1 MGYLEVR
8 VASLY
13 DEKVLGAKDR
23 IALARKLQEQSAN
36 QQAGQ
41 MVSGWYV
48 PNTGGAALG
57 ALQNIIGAYQESGAR
72 EDLDKAERE
81 KTAATMRMFNSA
93 GIRVPEEMA
102 LQAGTPEQKPS
113 WWDKTS
119 AFVTGGEQPQTV
131 PAKPLE
137 QNVAQNVSPD
147 QFEQLAPAMA
157 LTSPELA
164 PTITSIAN
172 NRYTR
177 ATQKELADALRTDK
191 REQFD
196 ISEEGRNERAKEAN
210 LLRETIANQGNE
222 TQKAIAALAAAAKQ
236 QNQGSESSY
245 TPVTFEN
252 GERGRFNRRTG
263 EYEPVTNLPG
273 DLTYK
278 APKGLSQAA
287 SNSLEYGTRMQDADA
302 IIEKV
307 GTNYTPWKLKASE
320 SATNIPIIGAAATG
334 MLPVNEQLL
343 KQAKESFIHA
353 KLRKESGAKIDPN
366 EFEAADRI
374 YFPQPNDTPEVLAQK
389 AASRKS
395 AIEGVLSA
403 VPKDQRPAIGGALGG
418 ESPVP
423 VATTRPPVQQQMP
436 MQPPVQQQMPMQ
448 PPVQQAPAKP
458 QSLQPGEVYKG
469 HVYLGGDLSNP
480 ASWRAQ

>member
-1 MGYLEVR
+1 

-23 IALARKLQEQSAN
+23 IALARKLQEKGDNIA
-36 QQAGQ
+36 AGQ

-72 EDLDKAERE
+72 EDLDKAEMT
-81 KTAATMRMFNSA
+81 KNKALAN
-93 GIRVPEEMA
+93 GL
-102 LQAGTPEQKPS
+102 LQAGLPIPQEMRDSLATPEQTPS
-113 WWDKTS
+113 WGSRLW
-119 AFVTGGEQPQTV
+119 AGVTGGEQPQTV
-131 PAKPLE
+131 PRQEFTQQPAKDLTPDQRMSAISNLVTVAPEYAAPLQAHEQFMYSKQQDKENKQEALQTKKEIAAANAEERAAREKEHQSFLE
-137 QNVAQNVSPD
+137 QMQKDRFVQQDANARLVAS
-147 QFEQLAPAMA
+147 F
-157 LTSPELA
+157 
-164 PTITSIAN
+164 
-172 NRYTR
+172 R
-177 ATQKELADALRTDK
+177 
-191 REQFD
+191 
-196 ISEEGRNERAKEAN
+196 
-210 LLRETIANQGNE
+210 
-222 TQKAIAALAAAAKQ
+222 

-423 VATTRPPVQQQMP
+423 VATTRPPVQQQMT

>member
-1 MGYLEVR
+1 
-8 VASLY
+8 
-13 DEKVLGAKDR
+13 
-23 IALARKLQEQSAN
+23 
-36 QQAGQ
+36 
-41 MVSGWYV
+41 
-48 PNTGGAALG
+48 
-57 ALQNIIGAYQESGAR
+57 
-72 EDLDKAERE
+72 
-81 KTAATMRMFNSA
+81 
-93 GIRVPEEMA
+93 
-102 LQAGTPEQKPS
+102 
-113 WWDKTS
+113 
-119 AFVTGGEQPQTV
+119 
-131 PAKPLE
+131 
-137 QNVAQNVSPD
+137 
-147 QFEQLAPAMA
+147 MA

-252 GERGRFNRRTG
+252 GERGRFNRKTG

-374 YFPQPNDTPEVLAQK
+374 YFPQPNDSPEVLAQK

>member
-23 IALARKLQEQSAN
+23 IALARKLQEKGDNIA
-36 QQAGQ
+36 AGQ

-72 EDLDKAERE
+72 EDLDKAEMT
-81 KTAATMRMFNSA
+81 KNKALAN
-93 GIRVPEEMA
+93 GL
-102 LQAGTPEQKPS
+102 LQAGLPIPQEMRDSLATPEQTPS
-113 WWDKTS
+113 WGSRLW
-119 AFVTGGEQPQTV
+119 AGVTGGEQPQTV
-131 PAKPLE
+131 PRQEFTQQPAKDLTPDQRMSAISNLVTVAPEYAAPLQAHEQFMYSKQQDKENKQEALQTKKEIAAANAEERAAREKEHQSFLE
-137 QNVAQNVSPD
+137 QMQKDRFVQQDANARLVAS
-147 QFEQLAPAMA
+147 F
-157 LTSPELA
+157 
-164 PTITSIAN
+164 
-172 NRYTR
+172 R
-177 ATQKELADALRTDK
+177 
-191 REQFD
+191 
-196 ISEEGRNERAKEAN
+196 
-210 LLRETIANQGNE
+210 
-222 TQKAIAALAAAAKQ
+222 

-423 VATTRPPVQQQMP
+423 VATTRPPVQQQMT

>member
-1 MGYLEVR
+1 M
-8 VASLY
+8 ASLY
-13 DEKVLGAKDR
+13 DEKVLGAKER
-23 IALARKLQEQSAN
+23 LALARKLQEQGDNVA
-36 QQAGQ
+36 AGQ

-48 PNTGGAALG
+48 PNTGGAITG
-57 ALQNIIGAYQESGAR
+57 AIKSIMGGYQEGKAK

-137 QNVAQNVSPD
+137 QNVAQNVTPD

-196 ISEEGRNERAKEAN
+196 ISEEGRNERAKETN

-252 GERGRFNRRTG
+252 GERGRFNRKTG

>member
-1 MGYLEVR
+1 M
-8 VASLY
+8 ASLY

-57 ALQNIIGAYQESGAR
+57 ALNNIIGAWDEKGAK

-81 KTAATMRMFNSA
+81 KNKALAN
-93 GIRVPEEMA
+93 GL
-102 LQAGTPEQKPS
+102 LQAGLPIPQEMRDNLATPEQTPS
-113 WWDKTS
+113 WGSRLW
-119 AFVTGGEQPQTV
+119 AGVTGAEQPQTV
-131 PAKPLE
+131 PRQEFTQQPAKDLT
-137 QNVAQNVSPD
+137 PD
-147 QFEQLAPAMA
+147 QRMSAISSLIPVAPEYAAPLQAHEQFMYSKQQDKESKQEA
-157 LTSPELA
+157 LQNKKE
-164 PTITSIAN
+164 IAAAN
-172 NRYTR
+172 AEERATR
-177 ATQKELADALRTDK
+177 AEEQRIFLKNMQDERLAQQAAN
-191 REQFD
+191 
-196 ISEEGRNERAKEAN
+196 IS
-210 LLRETIANQGNE
+210 
-222 TQKAIAALAAAAKQ
+222 LAASLR
-236 QNQGSESSY
+236 QGTSGGESSY
-245 TPVTFEN
+245 APVTFEN
-252 GERGRFNRRTG
+252 GERGRFNRKTG
-263 EYEPVTNLPG
+263 EYEPATNLPS
-273 DLTYK
+273 DLTNK
-278 APKGLSQAA
+278 ATKGLSQAA

-302 IIEKV
+302 VIEKV
-307 GTNYTPWKLKASE
+307 GTNYAPWKLKASE
-320 SATNIPIIGAAATG
+320 GVTNIPILGGAATA

-374 YFPQPNDTPEVLAQK
+374 YFPQPKDSAEVLAQK

-423 VATTRPPVQQQMP
+423 AAPTRLPVQQQMP

-448 PPVQQAPAKP
+448 APVQQQAPAKP

>member
-23 IALARKLQEQSAN
+23 IALARKLQEKGDNIA
-36 QQAGQ
+36 AGQ

-137 QNVAQNVSPD
+137 QNVAQNVTPD

-172 NRYTR
+172 NRFTR
-177 ATQKELADALRTDK
+177 ATQKEIADALRTDK

-196 ISEEGRNERAKEAN
+196 ISEQGRNERAKEAIELRKIIAEQSN
-210 LLRETIANQGNE
+210 QTRETLA
-222 TQKAIAALAAAAKQ
+222 AIAASARQ

-252 GERGRFNRRTG
+252 GERGRFNRKTG
-263 EYEPVTNLPG
+263 EYEPVTNLPS
-273 DLTYK
+273 DLTNK
-278 APKGLSQAA
+278 ATKGLSQAA

-302 IIEKV
+302 VIEKV
-307 GTNYTPWKLKASE
+307 GTSYAPWKLKASE
-320 SATNIPIIGAAATG
+320 GVTNVPILGSAATA

-374 YFPQPNDTPEVLAQK
+374 YFPQPKDSAEVLAQK

>member
-1 MGYLEVR
+1 M
-8 VASLY
+8 ASLY

-23 IALARKLQEQSAN
+23 IALARKLQEKGDNIA
-36 QQAGQ
+36 AGQ

-72 EDLDKAERE
+72 EDLDKAEMT
-81 KTAATMRMFNSA
+81 KNKALAN
-93 GIRVPEEMA
+93 GL
-102 LQAGTPEQKPS
+102 LQAGLPIPQEMRDSLATPEQTPS
-113 WWDKTS
+113 WGSRLW
-119 AFVTGGEQPQTV
+119 AGVTGGEQPQTV
-131 PAKPLE
+131 PRQEFTQQPAKDLTPDQRMSAISNLVTVAPEYAAPLQAHEQFMYSKQQDKENKQEALQTKKEIAAANAEERAAREKEHQSFLE
-137 QNVAQNVSPD
+137 QMQKDRFVQQDANARLVAS
-147 QFEQLAPAMA
+147 F
-157 LTSPELA
+157 
-164 PTITSIAN
+164 
-172 NRYTR
+172 R
-177 ATQKELADALRTDK
+177 
-191 REQFD
+191 
-196 ISEEGRNERAKEAN
+196 
-210 LLRETIANQGNE
+210 
-222 TQKAIAALAAAAKQ
+222 

-423 VATTRPPVQQQMP
+423 VATTRPPVQQQMT